1 MGLHPGLL
9 HRRSEQTE
17 KPIGINGNKES
28 DFLMDAHIDRK
39 RNGDTLRLSPV
50 LQEVNSI
57 NLEQLP
63 SMLTQMA
70 ALLGALSAQLL
81 TPQGHA
87 RREIQ
92 SAEDR
97 LLTVTE
103 AAQRLSTTPDWLY
116 RHASKLPFTVRL
128 TPKQLRF
135 SSQGID
141 KYLQRRQGL
150 R

>member
-1 MGLHPGLL
+1 
-9 HRRSEQTE
+9 
-17 KPIGINGNKES
+17 
-28 DFLMDAHIDRK
+28 MDAHIDRK
-39 RNGDTLRLSPV
+39 QNSDSLRLSPV
-50 LQEVNSI
+50 LQEVDSI
-57 NLEQLP
+57 DLERLP
-63 SMLTQMA
+63 SMLAQMA

-92 SAEDR
+92 SPEDR
-97 LLTVTE
+97 LLTVAE